1 MKTLNYNQ
9 LEPNQREQ
17 VKLLIANLEG
27 QQENN
32 LSSFRFVARG
42 NGTNGEFRGEGI

>member
-9 LEPNQREQ
+9 LEPSQQEQ

-32 LSSFRFVARG
+32 LSSVRFVARG
-42 NGTNGEFRGEGI
+42 GVSNGEFGELT

>member
-9 LEPNQREQ
+9 LELSQQEQ

-32 LSSFRFVARG
+32 PSSVRFIARG
-42 NGTNGEFRGEGI
+42 QTSVGEFGVPR